1 VSSAAAGLAFVLVC
15 KPNVLAETE
24 AAHVVAIPL
33 QQQQQQPPP
42 PPQQQVLDLDAIGKG
57 KAFRL
62 AVQDFTVEGGDK
74 SLIDAARV
82 VTEVLWADLDFEK
95 EFYLIQRKAHASIP
109 VAPTPDALPFDTW
122 AQAGADGVVMA
133 TLRPAGNEFQVDLR
147 VILVR
152 GEARGKERFASSFQ
166 HCTTRNP
173 RACAHFIADTIH
185 KQIRGLDGVAQT
197 RLAFASDRDSVR
209 MSQRRLADGNTS
221 REIYIADY
229 DGFNQRAVT
238 ANRTLSLHPTWA
250 PDGRTLAYT
259 SWLDGFEDVYINTLD
274 GKPFTRPVRQPGSA
288 NWTPA
293 FSPDGMK
300 IAFSSNRSGD
310 RDIWVY
316 DRNTRALRNITNT
329 RGADSAPTWSPDGSK
344 IAFTSDRSGGNHIY
358 IMNADGTA
366 VNRIT
371 QTGGD
376 HDRPTWSPLGF
387 IAYNS
392 GSAPGHNVSVYDLV
406 TGQTRVIT
414 DGIGDNASPAIAPNG
429 RHVAFATTRWGRWQI
444 AIISYDGQHLRQ
456 ITRDGSST
464 SPSWSRSLGR

>member
-1 VSSAAAGLAFVLVC
+1 MSKFTTPLVAVAALVCTTLVVFENPSALIDAAARPPVMLSGD
-15 KPNVLAETE
+15 
-24 AAHVVAIPL
+24 
-33 QQQQQQPPP
+33 QQQS
-42 PPQQQVLDLDAIGKG
+42 VLELDAYGKG
-57 KAFRL
+57 KTTRV
-62 AVQDFTVEGGDK
+62 AVQDFAVEGGDK
-74 SLIDAARV
+74 AVADAAR
-82 VTEVLWADLDFEK
+82 TLAEVLWADLDFEK
-95 EFYLIQRKAHASIP
+95 EFYLIPRKSHASIP
-109 VAPTPDALPFDTW
+109 PAPTPEALPFDQWT
-122 AQAGADGVVMA
+122 QAGADLVIMA
-133 TLRPAGNEFQVDLR
+133 TARPGANEFQLDLR
-147 VILVR
+147 VVIVR
-152 GEARGKERFASSFQ
+152 GDKRGQVLHGSTVQ

-173 RACAHFIADTIH
+173 RACAHFIADELH
-185 KQIRGLDGVAQT
+185 KRIRGLDGVAQT

-209 MSQRRLADGNTS
+209 MSQRRLADSNTS
-221 REIYIADY
+221 REIYISDY

-293 FSPDGMK
+293 FSPDGTK

-316 DRNTRALRNITNT
+316 NRTTRQLRNITNT
-329 RGADSAPTWSPDGSK
+329 PGADSAPTWSPDGLK
-344 IAFTSDRSGGNHIY
+344 IAFTSDRSGSNHLY

-366 VNRIT
+366 ANRIT
-371 QTGGD
+371 HTGGD

-387 IAYNS
+387 IAFNS
-392 GSAPGHNVSVYDLV
+392 GGHPGHNITVYKLD
-406 TGQTRVIT
+406 TGQTTIIT

-444 AIISYDGQHLRQ
+444 AIISYDGQYLRQ
-456 ITRDGSST
+456 ITREGTNT
-464 SPSWSRSLGR
+464 SPSWSRSP